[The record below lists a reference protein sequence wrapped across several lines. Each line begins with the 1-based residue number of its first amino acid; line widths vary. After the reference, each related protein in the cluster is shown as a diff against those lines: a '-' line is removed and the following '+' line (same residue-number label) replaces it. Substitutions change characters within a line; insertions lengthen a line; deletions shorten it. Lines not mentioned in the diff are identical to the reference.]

1 LIKTVSLVKIG
12 EDVTTMEVLRDGSV
26 QERKHVLSTISI
38 TLLKTLLN
46 VIGNVLENETYED
59 RIIKRQVLQRYAST
73 YATLLDREVP
83 LKEKKKLLQ
92 KAGYVYLPIFL
103 EIVGD
108 DVEEF
113 APKEQGR
120 TLKDCPVPK
129 CRSKQLKKLSNHLH
143 DVHRIQNR
151 KEWLQQAKE
160 INEEYDD
167 DTDDT
172 DVEE

>member
-1 LIKTVSLVKIG
+1 
-12 EDVTTMEVLRDGSV
+12 MELDVLRDGSV
-26 QERKHVLSTISI
+26 QERKHVLHTISI

-46 VIGNVLENETYED
+46 VIGNVIENEAYED

-113 APKEQGR
+113 IPKEQGR

-129 CRSKQLKKLSNHLH
+129 CRSKQLKKLSNHLN
-143 DVHRIQNR
+143 DVHRIKNR

-160 INEEYDD
+160 TTI

-172 DVEE
+172 DDEE